1 MMGSGVITG
10 GASDVGQFQPR
21 TTQMREDRGIGA
33 GCESHTGLATRN
45 SASVLPH
52 LCRSRLTFALAGM
65 VSLGCGQRD
74 DSTTSDAELLH
85 TAMHQLT
92 SVIVYDIFSPPQSSR
107 VYAYASTAAYE
118 TLRHGHPEYKTL
130 AGQVNG
136 LTPVPTPEPDSQ
148 YNLSLAGVHA
158 FMTVGKALT
167 FSRARM
173 DSLRLAMDERFRS
186 SGGGIPEPVF
196 QRSIAYGERV
206 AEHVLAWASKDVFPQ
221 TRGYPKYS
229 VIAEAGRWVPTPPA
243 YIDAIE
249 PNWTKLRPF
258 VMDSSSQFRPKP
270 PHPFDTAQGSPFYKQ
285 VKEVYDTGRQ
295 LTQTQREIAS
305 FWDCNPYVMHVRGHA
320 MYATKKITPGGH
332 WMGIA
337 AIAAR
342 KSHADIMKSSEAYA
356 RTAIALAD
364 AFISSWDEKYR
375 SNLVRPETVIN
386 AYLDERWE
394 PLLQT
399 PPFPEYT
406 SGHSVISTAAAEV
419 LTDVFGDGLAFTD
432 STELEYGLPVRS
444 FTSFRQ
450 AAAEAAISR
459 LYGGIHYRMAIEEGI
474 IQGRKVGENVVRK
487 IRTRGARAK
496 ANQTTASLPRRV
508 SVDRSAY

>member
-1 MMGSGVITG
+1 
-10 GASDVGQFQPR
+10 
-21 TTQMREDRGIGA
+21 MRRLLFVLALIG
-33 GCESHTGLATRN
+33 CS
-45 SASVLPH
+45 
-52 LCRSRLTFALAGM
+52 
-65 VSLGCGQRD
+65 QRD
-74 DSTTSDAELLH
+74 ASRESDADLLH
-85 TAMHQLT
+85 SAVHQLT
-92 SVIVYDIFSPPQSSR
+92 SIIVYDIFSPPQSSR
-107 VYAYASTAAYE
+107 VYAYASVAAYE
-118 TLRHGHPEYKTL
+118 ALRHGHPEYQTL

-136 LTPVPTPEPDSQ
+136 LTPVPAPPASPDSQ
-148 YNLSLAGVHA
+148 IHLPLAGVHA

-173 DSLRLAMDERFRS
+173 DSLRLAMDQRFKERD
-186 SGGGIPEPVF
+186 GGFPEPLY
-196 QRSIAYGERV
+196 QRSLAYGERV
-206 AEHVLAWASKDVFPQ
+206 ADHILAWASKDNFPQ
-221 TRGYPKYS
+221 TRGYPKYT
-229 VIAEAGRWVPTPPA
+229 VTAEPGRWVPTPPA

-258 VMDSSSQFRPKP
+258 VMDSSNQFTPQP
-270 PHPFDTAQGSPFYKQ
+270 PLPFDTAQGSPFYRE

-295 LTQTQREIAS
+295 LTQTQREIAG

-332 WMGIA
+332 WMGIVG
-337 AIAAR
+337 IVSR
-342 KSHADIMKSSEAYA
+342 KSGADLIRSSEAYA

-375 SNLVRPETVIN
+375 SNLIRPETVIN
-386 AYLDERWE
+386 AYIDEQWE

-419 LTDVFGDGLAFTD
+419 LTDQFGDGLAFTD
-432 STELEYGLPVRS
+432 STEMEYGLPIRS

-459 LYGGIHYRMAIEEGI
+459 FYGGIHYRMAIEEGI
-474 IQGRKVGENVVRK
+474 TQGRMVGENVVRK
-487 IRTRGARAK
+487 IRTRGAPN
-496 ANQTTASLPRRV
+496 ANQTTASSVRRV
-508 SVDRSAY
+508 SADPSAH